1 MIKKQL
7 FACLVL
13 VFVLISNNIFAQAK
27 YPSILWEVKKSK
39 TAKPSYL
46 FGTYHIS
53 SKGVFK
59 LGDSIFYALKNVDIV
74 AKELNANNWQREQ
87 NTIDEMQSD
96 YARYNNNLR
105 NSSFGKGTVSRTN
118 TVEKLPFFL
127 SSQPNFINYF
137 LSRSTENEGFEEEMF
152 LDKFISSAGYKYGKE
167 IKGLENYMESTILY
181 LQAQKDQADLEKTD
195 RKQLPDG
202 MNYKEMYDKIY
213 DGYLNHNLDAL
224 DSFMVYQFESEAF
237 YNKFLKERNY
247 NQADSMDYYI
257 KTGKAVFAAVGAAH
271 LPGKDGVIEILRRKG
286 YFVRPIKLN
295 FTNTDELE
303 AVKKIIVPLKNKQQN
318 IDDVMQ
324 VKAPGEFYVYEKTD
338 ILKSYGYVDMINN
351 SFYYISRLYNNAAYF
366 GYDTKK
372 VSLAV
377 DSLLFSNIKG
387 NIVEK
392 TFSEVDGYTC
402 VNVTT
407 KVKNKDIERY
417 KFVITPYEIIKF
429 QVGGKDEFA
438 KSAFVDEFFNS
449 IKITA
454 PQKLSDNNSFAF
466 KENYPFHTWNIN
478 NTDNVPNKQK
488 YTYYDAAT
496 NQLNSCIKVI
506 IPEGKATSDSLVS
519 HIVRESFLSSESFSK
534 EYLYDDSKFPLA
546 SNKINNLKLIDGQ
559 NMLLKYQIKYPYV
572 YILSS
577 VNKAAPTP
585 NFINAFELKD
595 YSISNKYNFVD
606 SSYGYKITLPYNQSF
621 DKKWKYE
628 MERVKKKYDDEKSPN
643 DYNNLFYRPA
653 NYGENSRSESL
664 SFEDPINMEGMKLTV
679 STFDKDLYY
688 TSAAEFWKKIISP
701 FNNEFDKKY
710 SSRPYRVSNDDDY
723 WLAKKR
729 VKQAFFNPPNFNENE
744 TKIEGLV
751 YDTANNKLQTVYFYE
766 VDSVMQNK
774 TFHQFKLTDG
784 KLFHIFFTQYGKEKT
799 AFQKLATES
808 FAPLQVDK
816 PIQIYK
822 SKFSDIINEYQK
834 ANVQKRANVL
844 KKLNNLFLGTKDL
857 KEVDAVFKK
866 NTKNVPEEN
875 ILRRKLMDMV
885 ANGLYS
891 NKEWQTVSSWLK
903 NIFANE
909 NELVTLRSF
918 ALKRI
923 ISESD
928 SSDAAWIVDNMY
940 KNNSP
945 YQKNMSEELNG
956 FLQYTSAK
964 PFMIPRIPLIL
975 KDKSDFDNLTLIDSG
990 YYTIPEKEKAFEFY
1004 KKTLDDEILDIKL
1017 SQEKNN
1023 FEFNESEIN
1032 ETLSSN
1038 SSYGNFTQLVKAFDY
1053 FYSVKPNDLF
1063 FEDALKKILDAKS
1076 DKDLISLLYLFLK
1089 QDKPDYTKVDKIVA
1103 QLGKDNNNLFQIN
1116 EAFETNKKYDKLAA
1130 RYKDKKLIA
1139 KYYLLKQ
1146 RSDYNKLDSLTFI
1159 GAEKYSYAANDS
1171 IYFFKYISDKEKNS
1185 NIAYVVLDSKNEY
1198 LKNSPDYEFTSE
1210 QITAKEP
1217 YKKVV
1222 KKIMRQNYTNT
1233 FYNGIGNHNSYGNS
1247 RNYGNY
1253 SYGDSGNDTK
1263 SLNSEE

>member
-7 FACLVL
+7 FALLVV
-13 VFVLISNNIFAQAK
+13 VFVLISSSIYAQAK

-74 AKELNANNWQREQ
+74 AKELNANNWQKEQ
-87 NTIDEMQSD
+87 NSIDEMQSD

-105 NSSFGKGTVSRTN
+105 SSTFNKSTVSRTN
-118 TVEKLPFFL
+118 TIEKLPFFL

-137 LSRSTENEGFEEEMF
+137 LSRSNENDGFEEEMF

-167 IKGLENYMESTILY
+167 IKGLENYLESTILY
-181 LQAQKDQADLEKTD
+181 LQAQKDQADLEKID

-202 MNYKEMYDKIY
+202 LNYKEMYDKIY

-257 KTGKAVFAAVGAAH
+257 KTGKSVFAAVGAAH
-271 LPGKDGVIEILRRKG
+271 LPGKDGVIEILRKKG
-286 YFVRPIKLN
+286 YSVRPVKLT

-303 AVKKIIVPLKNKQQN
+303 AVKKIIVPLKNKTQN
-318 IDDVMQ
+318 IEDVMQ
-324 VKAPGEFYVYEKTD
+324 VSAPGEFYVYEKTD

-387 NIVEK
+387 NIIEK
-392 TFSEVDGYTC
+392 SFSELDGYSC

-438 KSAFVDEFFNS
+438 KSVFVDEFFNS

-454 PQKLSDNNSFAF
+454 PQKLASNASFSF
-466 KENYPFHTWNIN
+466 NGNYPFHVWNIN
-478 NTDNVPNKQK
+478 NTDNIANKQK
-488 YTYYDAAT
+488 YTNYDAAT
-496 NQLNSCIKVI
+496 MQLNSCIKVI
-506 IPEGKATSDSLVS
+506 LPEGKATSDSLVS
-519 HIVRESFLSSESFSK
+519 HIIRESFLSSESFSK
-534 EYLYDDSKFPLA
+534 EYLYDDTKFPLA
-546 SNKINNLKLIDGQ
+546 NNKINNLKLTTGQ
-559 NMLLKYQIKYPYV
+559 NMILKYQIQYPYV

-577 VNKAAPTP
+577 INKENPNP
-585 NFINAFELKD
+585 NFINAFETKD
-595 YSISNKYNFVD
+595 YSIATKYNYID
-606 SSYGYKITLPYNQSF
+606 SSFGYKITLPYNQYF

-643 DYNNLFYRPA
+643 DYNNLFYRSST
-653 NYGENSRSESL
+653 YGENSNTENL
-664 SFEDPINMEGMKLTV
+664 SFEDPINLEGLKLTV
-679 STFDKDLYY
+679 ITFDKDVYY
-688 TSAAEFWKKIISP
+688 TSATEFWKRIINPYS
-701 FNNEFDKKY
+701 NDYETKY
-710 SSRPYRVSNDDDY
+710 STKSYRVNSYDDDY
-723 WLAKKR
+723 FLAKKTS
-729 VKQAFFNPPNFNENE
+729 KPSIYNALQNFEGD
-744 TKIEGLV
+744 TKIEGIV
-751 YDTANNKLQTVYFYE
+751 YDTTNNKIQTVYFYE
-766 VDSVMQNK
+766 IDSVLKNK
-774 TFHQFKLTDG
+774 TYHQFKLTDG
-784 KLFHIFFTQYGKEKT
+784 KLYHLFFTQYGKEKT
-799 AFQKLATES
+799 ALQKLTSES
-808 FAPLQVDK
+808 FSPLIVDK

-822 SKFSDIINEYQK
+822 PKFLDIINEYQK

-844 KKLNNLFLGTKDL
+844 KKLNNLFLGIKDL
-857 KEVDAVFKK
+857 DAVDAVFKK

-891 NKEWQTVSSWLK
+891 NKEWQKVSTWLK

-918 ALKRI
+918 ALKSI
-923 ISESD
+923 INESD
-928 SSDAAWIVDNMY
+928 STDAEWLVTNMY

-945 YQKNMSEELNG
+945 YQKNMSEDLNR
-956 FLQYTSAK
+956 FLEYTSAK
-964 PFMIPRIPLIL
+964 AYTKPRVPLVF
-975 KDKSDFDNLTLIDSG
+975 KDKSDFENLDLIDSG
-990 YYTIPEKEKAFEFY
+990 YYTIPEKEKAFELY
-1004 KKTLDDEILDIKL
+1004 KKLLDDEILDIKL
-1017 SQEKNN
+1017 SQEKIN
-1023 FEFNESEIN
+1023 FEFNEAEIN

-1038 SSYGNFTQLVKAFDY
+1038 SNYGNFNQLVKAFRY
-1053 FYSVKPNDLF
+1053 FYALKPNDPF
-1063 FEDALKKILDAKS
+1063 FEESFKKILAAKS

-1089 QDKPDYTKVDKIVA
+1089 QDKPDYNKVDKIVA
-1103 QLGKDNNNLFQIN
+1103 QVGKDNNNLFEIN

-1130 RYKDKKLIA
+1130 KYKDKKTIA
-1139 KYYLLKQ
+1139 KYYLIKQ
-1146 RSDYNKLDSLTFI
+1146 RSNYNKLDSLTFI
-1159 GAEKYSYAANDS
+1159 GAEKYKYAANDS

-1198 LKNSPDYEFTSE
+1198 LKNSPNYEFTSE
-1210 QITAKEP
+1210 QITEAEP
-1217 YKKVV
+1217 YKKVT
-1222 KKIMRQNYTNT
+1222 KKIIRQNYTKT
-1233 FYNGIGNHNSYGNS
+1233 FYNGSGNNN
-1247 RNYGNY
+1247 RYGNY
-1253 SYGDSGNDTK
+1253 GGGYGNYGDSGNDTK